1 MITIYDQNGKEV
13 AMFQGYGNLKY
24 EIISNSP
31 RLEILKTEK
40 IPSLNVAN
48 KTVVASYPSSYY
60 GEVNNE
66 NKKIK

>member
-31 RLEILKTEK
+31 RLEILKTE
-40 IPSLNVAN
+40 NVVN

-66 NKKIK
+66 NKKLNNKLA

>member
-31 RLEILKTEK
+31 RLEILKTE
-40 IPSLNVAN
+40 NVVN
-48 KTVVASYPSSYY
+48 KTIVASYPSSYY

>member
-13 AMFQGYGNLKY
+13 AMFQGHGNLKY

-31 RLEILKTEK
+31 RLEILKTE
-40 IPSLNVAN
+40 NVVN

-60 GEVNNE
+60 GKVNNE

>member
-31 RLEILKTEK
+31 RLEILKTE
-40 IPSLNVAN
+40 NVVN